1 MQLINFLFS
10 QFITFFLMWFRMC
23 FYVSN
28 ENNLYVL
35 LNFWL
40 CVLFLVL
47 KIVRDN
53 PVVRFA
59 ARFKL
64 LSFVYCWDTYFTF
77 FSQWECETT
86 KQSRVCAG
94 LAVHNRTRRGNE
106 LHWFSRV
113 PCALT
118 IPRSECFW
126 LRQRSSSNDDD
137 DEAAAAAC
145 RRK

>member
-1 MQLINFLFS
+1 MFQ
-10 QFITFFLMWFRMC
+10 MK
-23 FYVSN
+23 
-28 ENNLYVL
+28 NNLYVL

-77 FSQWECETT
+77 FSQWDCETT
-86 KQSRVCAG
+86 NRAESVLG
-94 LAVHNRTRRGNE
+94 LLYTTEH
-106 LHWFSRV
+106 
-113 PCALT
+113 
-118 IPRSECFW
+118 
-126 LRQRSSSNDDD
+126 
-137 DEAAAAAC
+137 DEATNYTDFLEFLAH
-145 RRK
+145 